1 MEAFHLLSRG
11 GVKFNKTK
19 FKGDVRLFNV
29 SFLTLS
35 MFLQTNLSQ
44 GNKAQEPKA
53 STSASASGELPP
65 ELNFFK
71 YAEGGAPKRK
81 APSADIETDVKG
93 KKRKVE
99 ADEDEGTDEE
109 DVPMDDESP
118 MPRHRVTTKGNN
130 VPEHADTFEALRD
143 RYNIPP
149 HLFANLAESGYKR
162 PTGIQSYG
170 VPILMEVRPSPPP
183 RILGAYS
190 AAA

>member
-19 FKGDVRLFNV
+19 FKGDVRLFIV
-29 SFLTLS
+29 SPIALCILF
-35 MFLQTNLSQ
+35 QTNLSQ
-44 GNKAQEPKA
+44 GDKAQEPKA

-81 APSADIETDVKG
+81 APSADAEADVKG
-93 KKRKVE
+93 KKRKVQ
-99 ADEDEGTDEE
+99 DEDEDTDEE
-109 DVPMDDESP
+109 DVPMDDEPP

-170 VPILMEVRPSPPP
+170 VPILMEVRPSPQS
-183 RILGAYS
+183 RARRAYS
-190 AAA
+190 TAA